1 MSRMECLREQEI
13 LEAVNCGRYSEEQKT
28 HASQCA
34 VCSDVVAIA
43 TVFREDLEG
52 GFADASVPS
61 AGLVW
66 WRAEIRSRQEA
77 MRTASRPITWVQA
90 FGGACTAGVGIALL
104 SRAWPWLKHAITQID
119 ISTLSFAQWSLLL
132 AAVLALLIIGP
143 LAMYLVLS
151 DE

>member
-1 MSRMECLREQEI
+1 MSRMECLREQEV
-13 LEAVNCGRYSEEQKT
+13 LDAVRCGRCSDELKT
-28 HASQCA
+28 HASECA
-34 VCSDVVAIA
+34 VCSDVVEIA
-43 TVFREDLEG
+43 TLFREDLEG
-52 GFADASVPS
+52 GLAHARVPS

-77 MRTASRPITWVQA
+77 LRTVSRPITWVQA

-104 SRAWPWLKHAITQID
+104 GRAWPWLKHALTQID
-119 ISTLSFAQWSLLL
+119 VSTLSLSQWSLLL
-132 AAVLALLIIGP
+132 SALALLIIAP

>member
-13 LEAVNCGRYSEEQKT
+13 LAAVNCGRYSEELKT
-28 HASQCA
+28 HTSECA
-34 VCSDVVAIA
+34 ICSDIVEIA
-43 TVFREDLEG
+43 TLLREDLEG
-52 GFADASVPS
+52 GLADARVPS

-77 MRTASRPITWVQA
+77 MRTAARPITWVQA
-90 FGGACTAGVGIALL
+90 FGGACTAGVALALL
-104 SRAWPWLKHAITQID
+104 DRAWPWLKHSIAQID
-119 ISTLSFAQWSLLL
+119 ISALSFAQWSLLL
-132 AAVLALLIIGP
+132 AAALALLVIGP